1 MEITIVGGGVSGL
14 IAGITLARNGKKV
27 TILEKNNKC
36 CKKLLL
42 TGNGRCNFWN
52 QNVDSSFYH
61 ASNME
66 LLEELLNLKKDL
78 VLDFI
83 KSIGI
88 IEKNINGYYYP
99 YTNQALSVYNAI
111 LNTANNLDIKIEY
124 ECEVIKIEK
133 KDKFIITTNKG
144 IYRSDKLILAMGGAT
159 YPKTGSDGSG
169 YKFAKAL
176 GHSINKLLPVLT
188 KLKGNYN
195 YKDLKGVRAEVRLTL
210 EENNQKIKSEDG
222 ELIFTDE
229 GISGI
234 CVYNLSGDVIRG
246 LANKKNEKILINF
259 VPWFKGS
266 NEELIK
272 FLDREEEKT
281 NYTLSQ
287 ILEGFLNYKLVN
299 MILKKLK
306 INNTT
311 RFKDVDKMQVVNI
324 LREYPFIPTNG
335 GDILDSQV
343 TSGGVPLEEVDIKKL
358 ESKKVKDLYLTGEIL
373 DVDGVCGGYN
383 LGFAIMC
390 GLIVGDMSD

>member
-1 MEITIVGGGVSGL
+1 M
-14 IAGITLARNGKKV
+14 
-27 TILEKNNKC
+27 
-36 CKKLLL
+36 
-42 TGNGRCNFWN
+42 
-52 QNVDSSFYH
+52 
-61 ASNME
+61 
-66 LLEELLNLKKDL
+66 
-78 VLDFI
+78 
-83 KSIGI
+83 
-88 IEKNINGYYYP
+88 
-99 YTNQALSVYNAI
+99 
-111 LNTANNLDIKIEY
+111 
-124 ECEVIKIEK
+124 
-133 KDKFIITTNKG
+133 
-144 IYRSDKLILAMGGAT
+144 
-159 YPKTGSDGSG
+159 
-169 YKFAKAL
+169 
-176 GHSINKLLPVLT
+176 
-188 KLKGNYN
+188 
-195 YKDLKGVRAEVRLTL
+195 
-210 EENNQKIKSEDG
+210 
-222 ELIFTDE
+222 
-229 GISGI
+229 
-234 CVYNLSGDVIRG
+234 IRG